1 MLPNDLQSAYVS
13 EPVQRLTFAGATLAV
28 SRDCAVEAPVNI
40 IYAPVSHAVM
50 MASPRDL
57 EDFALG
63 FSLTEGVIESV
74 DDIRSIEI
82 EALEE
87 GIKLTVSLAS
97 DKMQRHLAR
106 KRQMAGRT
114 SCGVCGIDDLSAL
127 AVKTGG
133 PREPGQLRLSVV
145 EKALEALPP
154 LQVLNAHT
162 HSVHAAGFANEEG
175 EIVLLREDV
184 GRHNALDK
192 LIGAL
197 VRAKIDPARGFVVLT
212 SRCSYEM
219 AEKVAVLGA
228 RAVVCISAP
237 THLAVQRAKA
247 YGVTLVAM
255 ARGDGVSVYTYP
267 EYVTNDLQ
275 AAEMRA

>member
-1 MLPNDLQSAYVS
+1 MLPNDLERAYVS
-13 EPVQRLTFAGATLAV
+13 EPVARLTFGGE
-28 SRDCAVEAPVNI
+28 SREGIRDCAVETPVNI

-63 FSLTEGVIESV
+63 FSLTEGVIESAS
-74 DDIRSIEI
+74 DIRGIEV
-82 EALEE
+82 EEVEE
-87 GIKLTVSLAS
+87 GIKLTISLAA

-114 SCGVCGIDDLSAL
+114 SCGVCGIDDLNAL
-127 AVKTGG
+127 SVKECSL
-133 PREPGQLRLSVV
+133 REPGRLVLSTI
-145 EKALEALPP
+145 KTALDQLPP
-154 LQVLNAHT
+154 LQKLNAHT
-162 HSVHAAGFANEEG
+162 HSVHAAGFATEAG

-192 LIGAL
+192 LIGAMA
-197 VRAKIDPARGFVVLT
+197 RAKMDPTCGFVVLT

-237 THLAVQRAKA
+237 TYLAVQRART
-247 YGVTLVAM
+247 YGITLVGM
-255 ARGDGVSVYTYP
+255 ARGDGVSVYTFP
-267 EYVTNDLQ
+267 DRVTNDL
-275 AAEMRA
+275 ERRA

>member
-1 MLPNDLQSAYVS
+1 MLPNDLERAFVS
-13 EPVQRLTFAGATLAV
+13 EPVSRLTFAGETRGGI
-28 SRDCAVEAPVNI
+28 RDCAVETPINI

-63 FSLTEGVIESV
+63 FSLTEGVIESAS
-74 DDIRSIEI
+74 DIRSIEM
-82 EALEE
+82 EEVEE
-87 GIKLTVSLAS
+87 GIKLTISLAA

-114 SCGVCGIDDLSAL
+114 SCGVCGIDDLNAL
-127 AVKTGG
+127 SVKECGA
-133 PREPGQLRLSVV
+133 REPGRL
-145 EKALEALPP
+145 ALSTIKIALDQLPP
-154 LQVLNAHT
+154 LQKLNAHT
-162 HSVHAAGFANEEG
+162 HSVHAAGFATETG
-175 EIVLLREDV
+175 EIILLREDV

-192 LIGAL
+192 LIGAMA
-197 VRAKIDPARGFVVLT
+197 RAELDPSRGFVVLT

-237 THLAVQRAKA
+237 THLAVQRART
-247 YGVTLVAM
+247 YGITLVGM
-255 ARGDGVSVYTYP
+255 ARGDGVSVYTFP
-267 EYVTNDLQ
+267 DCVTNDLGSTI
-275 AAEMRA
+275 

>member
-1 MLPNDLQSAYVS
+1 MLPNDLERAYVS
-13 EPVQRLTFAGATLAV
+13 EPVARLTFTGETRDGI
-28 SRDCAVEAPVNI
+28 RDCAVETPVNV

-63 FSLTEGVIESV
+63 FSLTEGIIESAS
-74 DDIRSIEI
+74 DIRSVEV
-82 EALEE
+82 EEVEE
-87 GIKLTVSLAS
+87 GVKLTISLAA

-114 SCGVCGIDDLSAL
+114 SCGVCGIDDLNAL
-127 AVKTGG
+127 AVKECAT
-133 PREPGQLRLSVV
+133 RTPGRL
-145 EKALEALPP
+145 ALSTIKTALDQLPP
-154 LQVLNAHT
+154 LQKLNAHT
-162 HSVHAAGFANEEG
+162 HSVHAAGFATEAG
-175 EIVLLREDV
+175 EIILLREDV

-197 VRAKIDPARGFVVLT
+197 VRAKIDPTNGFVVLT

-237 THLAVQRAKA
+237 TYLAVQRART
-247 YGVTLVAM
+247 YGITLVGM
-255 ARGDGVSVYTYP
+255 ARGDGVSVYTFP
-267 EYVTNDLQ
+267 ECVTNDLGEGMC
-275 AAEMRA
+275 A

>member
-1 MLPNDLQSAYVS
+1 MLPNDLERAYVS
-13 EPVQRLTFAGATLAV
+13 EPVARLTFAGEARDGI
-28 SRDCAVEAPVNI
+28 RDCAVETPVNI

-63 FSLTEGVIESV
+63 FSLTEGVIESAS
-74 DDIRSIEI
+74 DIRSIDVE
-82 EALEE
+82 EVEE
-87 GIKLTVSLAS
+87 GIKLTISLAA

-114 SCGVCGIDDLSAL
+114 SCGVCGIDDLNAL
-127 AVKTGG
+127 AVKECAT
-133 PREPGQLRLSVV
+133 RAPGRL
-145 EKALEALPP
+145 ALSTIKTALDQLPP
-154 LQVLNAHT
+154 LQKLNAHT
-162 HSVHAAGFANEEG
+162 HSVHAAGFATETG
-175 EIVLLREDV
+175 EIILLREDV

-197 VRAKIDPARGFVVLT
+197 VRAKIDPTRGFVVLT

-237 THLAVQRAKA
+237 THLAVQRART
-247 YGVTLVAM
+247 YGITLVGM
-255 ARGDGVSVYTYP
+255 ARGDGVSVYTFP
-267 EYVTNDLQ
+267 DCVTNDLG
-275 AAEMRA
+275 ERIRA